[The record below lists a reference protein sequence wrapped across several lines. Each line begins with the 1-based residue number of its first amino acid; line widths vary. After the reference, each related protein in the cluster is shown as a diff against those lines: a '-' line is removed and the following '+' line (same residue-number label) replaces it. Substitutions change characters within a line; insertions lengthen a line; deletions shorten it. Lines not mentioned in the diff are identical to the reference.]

1 MSKIEQLQ
9 ASLVDQQLDAAYISD
24 PMTIGYLT
32 GFYEDPIERV
42 MALVV
47 FADAEPFLFTPALE
61 VEAAKGAG
69 WTQPVYGY
77 LDHENPYE
85 LIADHVKSTPA
96 HQSTGESK
104 KAT

>member
-61 VEAAKGAG
+61 VEAAKGAA
-69 WTQPVYGY
+69 WTQRDRRSVVN
-77 LDHENPYE
+77 D
-85 LIADHVKSTPA
+85 IV
-96 HQSTGESK
+96 
-104 KAT
+104 

>member
-47 FADAEPFLFTPALE
+47 FADAEPFLFTPAR
-61 VEAAKGAG
+61 
-69 WTQPVYGY
+69 
-77 LDHENPYE
+77 NR
-85 LIADHVKSTPA
+85 STA
-96 HQSTGESK
+96 TSTTK
-104 KAT
+104 IPTN